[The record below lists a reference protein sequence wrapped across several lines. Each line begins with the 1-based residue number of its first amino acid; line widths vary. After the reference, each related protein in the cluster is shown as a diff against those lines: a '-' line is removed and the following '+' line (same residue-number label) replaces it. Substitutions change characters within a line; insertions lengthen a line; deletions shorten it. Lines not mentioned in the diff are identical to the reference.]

1 MDDKEITGRE
11 NGNITARSIIISL
24 VLVAINA
31 YWVVITSELW
41 YIVYN
46 TVSPFA
52 NAVFSIVPLILVN
65 ALSKKVFKRDLLS
78 SAEMLIIYIRKGAWN
93 MPSL

>member
-1 MDDKEITGRE
+1 MDDKGITGVE
-11 NGNITARSIIISL
+11 NSNITVRSIIISL

-46 TVSPFA
+46 TASPFA
-52 NAVFSIVPLILVN
+52 NAVFSVIPLLLVN
-65 ALSKKVFKRDLLS
+65 ALSRKVFKNKWK
-78 SAEMLIIYIRKGAWN
+78 MV
-93 MPSL
+93 